1 MTAFSDDALQELQS
15 EVQRLLG
22 RCLLRL
28 QQYER
33 LIKAIIAQHEISGP
47 VHDLERMQAARIGD
61 SARKTLGTLVG
72 DLFGSYIVA
81 NQIDSPLNA
90 AADSLEDANSISIRT
105 RIALSDADFVRT
117 ENGLRELVLL
127 RNDLVHHF
135 IDRYDLGS
143 LDGCRR
149 GRDALVATFSKIDQ
163 RFDELRMW
171 AEDMRKLHGLM
182 AQFVK
187 SDEFRDFVVIGISPD
202 ETVHLPN
209 AGIVRALQEAVG
221 ELAVDGWA
229 TVSEAG
235 GWIAARYP
243 EQLPVKYGYA
253 SWRQA
258 VHEARIFELQYF
270 ERGGGRTA
278 CYREKGEGHPA
289 RPVPSSLVS

>member
-1 MTAFSDDALQELQS
+1 MAISDDALQELQS

-47 VHDLERMQAARIGD
+47 VHDLEGMQSARIAN

-72 DLFGSYIVA
+72 DLLGSYIVT

-90 AADSLEDANSISIRT
+90 AANPLEDTNSIGIRT
-105 RIALSDADFVRT
+105 QIALSDADFVRT

-149 GRDALVATFSKIDQ
+149 GCDALVDAYSKIDQ
-163 RFDELRMW
+163 RFDELRTW
-171 AEDMRKLHGLM
+171 ADDTQKLHGLM
-182 AQFVK
+182 AQVFQ
-187 SDEFRDFVVIGISPD
+187 SEDFRNSVVTGISPV
-202 ETVHLPN
+202 EAMHLRSE
-209 AGIVRALQEAVG
+209 GIVCALREAAG

-235 GWIAARYP
+235 VWVAARYP
-243 EQLPVKYGYA
+243 ELLPVKYGYS
-253 SWRQA
+253 SWRQV
-258 VHEARIFELQYF
+258 VHEARIFELRYF
-270 ERGGGRTA
+270 ERGGRRTA
-278 CYREKGEGHPA
+278 CYREKLKSHYEQ
-289 RPVPSSLVS
+289 PVPGSPVS